1 MNVRAVPL
9 HLILNFPIITFPLKS
24 FFTAVA
30 SHRAD
35 TAYPEVPQRLQTVA
49 PAPRNRLTGIP
60 LFPD

>member
-1 MNVRAVPL
+1 MNIHAIPL
-9 HLILNFPIITFPLKS
+9 RLILNFPIMTFPLKS

-35 TAYPEVPQRLQTVA
+35 TAYPEVPQRRQTVA
-49 PAPRNRLTGIP
+49 PTPRNRLTGIP

>member
-9 HLILNFPIITFPLKS
+9 RLILNFPILTFPLKS

-35 TAYPEVPQRLQTVA
+35 TAYPEVPQRRQTVA
-49 PAPRNRLTGIP
+49 PTPRNRLTGIP